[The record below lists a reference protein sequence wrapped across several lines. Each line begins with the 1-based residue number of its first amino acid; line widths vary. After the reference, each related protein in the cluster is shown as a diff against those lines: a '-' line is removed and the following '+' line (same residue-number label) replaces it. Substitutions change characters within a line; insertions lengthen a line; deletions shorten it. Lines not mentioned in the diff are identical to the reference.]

1 MHNRQNSVPVPV
13 NRPPSQVQ
21 PQQYQ
26 MPPPP
31 PHMRPNPS
39 FGRARSMSPVKHQ
52 PPMPPGHHPQYN
64 HPPPVPYPSQSQ
76 PHRYSQPPPIAHSHS
91 QPPPRPQSQYYQ
103 QQPPGQQYPI
113 QYPQYQAPPPMT
125 QVVSAPTYQSQRQLP
140 HAAPPAAPPVAPPA
154 APLPASYQRPPPTTT
169 PAYHTPTAPVYGRTN
184 PVSTFQTSSP
194 TTHTT
199 YAPPQNISPRKTN
212 QILDPPSPASTSPT
226 KGSFA
231 YATPP
236 ANRKSNP
243 ILDPPSPTSTS
254 PTKGSFVPLWKRN
267 AVSARVANANA
278 NANATATATSR
289 GRPLPMPGG
298 SQSAFASPSQSLT
311 RQIQSAFTQPRPP
324 VEESDE
330 ESDES
335 DHGGFAHYANA
346 RRMERERGYS
356 APSQQSG
363 PHPMS
368 NTRSLP
374 GGEVKSNTLR
384 FAAMSLNG
392 SDGARDVKGEWPVDL
407 PRLPKVPGR
416 GRIGIDLDEP
426 PPEPL
431 EEYRRRSPSPAFG
444 SRRQESPTRIQYQ
457 QEQPPT
463 RSQYQQERVR
473 QQSPT
478 RIQYQQ
484 EQARQQSPTRSQ
496 YQQELARQQ
505 SPTRYES
512 PPSSRP
518 QSQHYSHP
526 QPTSSQQY
534 AEPLSRPQS
543 QHYSHSQPPSR
554 PQSQHHSY
562 SQPPSQPTSRPQSQ
576 HYTHQASSQRYNTP
590 PSQAYSH
597 PQPSYPQPSSSVYS
611 QPPRT
616 PSPPSNVPTINIESP
631 APLGGRDRVGHS
643 DLERMERESEGSSRS
658 SSPGPSVPRIKYPG
672 DVPRITLPDDDVPS
686 IPRINL
692 PDGGDDDNGIP
703 SINVSSGDSQPQPPQ
718 IVFEVPGVS
727 VSQGVPSIS
736 LPDDDDV
743 GGGKARGGGPRK
755 RHELPPP
762 PVKRPGLLCA
772 GCGGA
777 IVGRIVGAMDMK
789 WHPGCFRCCTCNEL
803 LEHISSYEGTDGR
816 PYCGLCY
823 YETHAPKCWH
833 CQTPIYDSRFI
844 SLDDP
849 ALGKRTYHEQHFFCS
864 ECGDPFLSPSSAS
877 RLNKRG
883 GEVSFSGD
891 GTYSYTEDDEV
902 GFTVYKGY
910 PYCEACHV
918 RLRLPKCKRCKK
930 PLREDVDAIEA
941 LGGKWC
947 WECFR
952 CEGCDN
958 PFKDPAFYERGKKA
972 YCEGCFSIL
981 LRNEI

>member
-1 MHNRQNSVPVPV
+1 M
-13 NRPPSQVQ
+13 
-21 PQQYQ
+21 
-26 MPPPP
+26 
-31 PHMRPNPS
+31 
-39 FGRARSMSPVKHQ
+39 
-52 PPMPPGHHPQYN
+52 
-64 HPPPVPYPSQSQ
+64 
-76 PHRYSQPPPIAHSHS
+76 
-91 QPPPRPQSQYYQ
+91 
-103 QQPPGQQYPI
+103 
-113 QYPQYQAPPPMT
+113 
-125 QVVSAPTYQSQRQLP
+125 
-140 HAAPPAAPPVAPPA
+140 
-154 APLPASYQRPPPTTT
+154 
-169 PAYHTPTAPVYGRTN
+169 
-184 PVSTFQTSSP
+184 
-194 TTHTT
+194 
-199 YAPPQNISPRKTN
+199 
-212 QILDPPSPASTSPT
+212 
-226 KGSFA
+226 
-231 YATPP
+231 
-236 ANRKSNP
+236 
-243 ILDPPSPTSTS
+243 
-254 PTKGSFVPLWKRN
+254 
-267 AVSARVANANA
+267 
-278 NANATATATSR
+278 
-289 GRPLPMPGG
+289 
-298 SQSAFASPSQSLT
+298 
-311 RQIQSAFTQPRPP
+311 
-324 VEESDE
+324 
-330 ESDES
+330 
-335 DHGGFAHYANA
+335 
-346 RRMERERGYS
+346 
-356 APSQQSG
+356 
-363 PHPMS
+363 
-368 NTRSLP
+368 
-374 GGEVKSNTLR
+374 
-384 FAAMSLNG
+384 
-392 SDGARDVKGEWPVDL
+392 
-407 PRLPKVPGR
+407 
-416 GRIGIDLDEP
+416 
-426 PPEPL
+426 
-431 EEYRRRSPSPAFG
+431 
-444 SRRQESPTRIQYQ
+444 
-457 QEQPPT
+457 
-463 RSQYQQERVR
+463 
-473 QQSPT
+473 
-478 RIQYQQ
+478 
-484 EQARQQSPTRSQ
+484 
-496 YQQELARQQ
+496 
-505 SPTRYES
+505 
-512 PPSSRP
+512 
-518 QSQHYSHP
+518 
-526 QPTSSQQY
+526 
-534 AEPLSRPQS
+534 
-543 QHYSHSQPPSR
+543 
-554 PQSQHHSY
+554 
-562 SQPPSQPTSRPQSQ
+562 
-576 HYTHQASSQRYNTP
+576 
-590 PSQAYSH
+590 
-597 PQPSYPQPSSSVYS
+597 
-611 QPPRT
+611 
-616 PSPPSNVPTINIESP
+616 
-631 APLGGRDRVGHS
+631 
-643 DLERMERESEGSSRS
+643 ERMERESEGSSRS

-877 RLNKRG
+877 RLNKSVWNRGGDKGGG